1 MTPLSHLIVTSL
13 PTGFPANSV
22 LFVRCSSVDLISPS
36 KTPAGV
42 CMLSVWIVWKFNPHL
57 AQHAVLGDQS
67 VRFFLEKELSPK
79 EIVISNNKKYLTF
92 PKIDV
97 QNRFKGSFFGAGPA
111 SLFSR
116 GSTQSINSRQQG
128 THLLMTERI
137 MQKDC
142 DHFLFKVERKFA
154 WNSTFFHFN

>member
-1 MTPLSHLIVTSL
+1 M
-13 PTGFPANSV
+13 

-42 CMLSVWIVWKFNPHL
+42 CMLSVWIVWKFKNTFSAACSSWWSICEVFSSKGIEPKRNRHFK
-57 AQHAVLGDQS
+57 QQ
-67 VRFFLEKELSPK
+67 KITNLSQ
-79 EIVISNNKKYLTF
+79 
-92 PKIDV
+92 DWC
-97 QNRFKGSFFGAGPA
+97 SFFGAGPA

-128 THLLMTERI
+128 THHLMTERI

-142 DHFLFKVERKFA
+142 SHFLFKVERKFA
-154 WNSTFFHFN
+154 WNSTFFHFNSFFFFGLSMKTW